1 MKSTLH
7 VTYGFYFFKKKDLNK
22 MDDQSWM
29 RKTMAA
35 VKMGRREYYLSFLPF
50 LRKKNS
56 KGLR

>member
-1 MKSTLH
+1 
-7 VTYGFYFFKKKDLNK
+7 

-35 VKMGRREYYLSFLPF
+35 VKMGRMEYYLSFLPF
-50 LRKKNS
+50 LRKKKS